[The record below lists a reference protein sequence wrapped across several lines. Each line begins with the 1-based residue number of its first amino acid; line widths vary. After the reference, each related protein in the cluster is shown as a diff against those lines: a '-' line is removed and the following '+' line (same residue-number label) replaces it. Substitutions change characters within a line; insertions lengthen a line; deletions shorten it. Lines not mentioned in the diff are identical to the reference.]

1 MVFATPDIVK
11 QAVAGSHISVWRQP
25 AFSQGGMLLFTILV
39 GTFGLH
45 HVMLRSPLTAL
56 LFIALNTTTWGYWW
70 MFDIFQLAFD
80 DVEDLNT
87 YGLGSPFLFE
97 FGVAVGMWN
106 VDTKVATKDTS
117 LPVTPFAASPSP
129 SPSPSANATAN
140 AKANATANAKANAKG
155 NPTETV
161 AVRSNDPAPP
171 EAAAAAPTEAA
182 PTPAAAAAP
191 KGGYRQR
198 GGASAAPAP
207 PSPPT
212 PSGLPPNPGLA
223 ERFGNFMQRL
233 LSMMLSIFNPRPPER
248 PFAVDESKVI
258 RNPFSHSLWIFLFIL
273 CAPIGV
279 ISSAI
284 AGDNTSALLHILDPL
299 MILTFF
305 LNAVDIL
312 FNPLEIFMGGVYR
325 PLLYRA
331 LNTPFEVRG
340 QSNFLQ
346 RATLIPVD
354 EIGNVIK
361 MLTDVFKEGAGAFEK
376 LANFVPAAGVAGLAE
391 AGKDAAAAA
400 VQTAQAAAGAANASI
415 RKIDAE
421 ATLLEAQ
428 AEKLR
433 GTQPAAVNLSKGL
446 TDSANAAEAAAA
458 AAANKNPTP
467 SSAPKGGF
475 VQRGGG
481 KSSERSESSF
491 DTLSLGTLG
500 AVLVGGLLLGVSR
513 SNVFQGK
520 DDSPPVARRV
530 RGA

>member
-1 MVFATPDIVK
+1 MVFATPEIVK

-25 AFSQGGMLLFTILV
+25 AFSQSGMLIFTILV
-39 GTFGLH
+39 GSFGLH
-45 HVMLRSPLTAL
+45 HVMLRSPLTAF
-56 LFIALNTTTWGYWW
+56 LFILLNSVTFGYWW

-106 VDTKVATKDTS
+106 EDTKVRKA
-117 LPVTPFAASPSP
+117 LPVGSASA
-129 SPSPSANATAN
+129 SASASSN
-140 AKANATANAKANAKG
+140 
-155 NPTETV
+155 NPKETI
-161 AVRSNDPAPP
+161 AVREQPSNDPTVNA
-171 EAAAAAPTEAA
+171 EAPT
-182 PTPAAAAAP
+182 T
-191 KGGYRQR
+191 
-198 GGASAAPAP
+198 AAPAP
-207 PSPPT
+207 APAATAAARGGYSQRGGGDPPK
-212 PSGLPPNPGLA
+212 PSGSPAKASVPPANPGLA
-223 ERFGNFMQRL
+223 ERFGNFMQHL
-233 LSMMLSIFNPRPPER
+233 LSMMLTVFNPRPAER
-248 PFAVDESKVI
+248 PYAVDTSKVI

-284 AGDNTSALLHILDPL
+284 AGDNTSALLHIFDPL

-305 LNAVDIL
+305 LNAIDIL

-354 EIGNVIK
+354 EIGNLVK
-361 MLTDVFKEGAGAFEK
+361 MLTDIFKEGAGAFEK
-376 LANFVPAAGVAGLAE
+376 LANFIPAAGVAGLAE
-391 AGKDAAAAA
+391 AGKDAAGAA
-400 VQTAQAAAGAANASI
+400 VKTAEAAAGAANASVG
-415 RKIDAE
+415 KIAAE
-421 ATLLEAQ
+421 TKVQEAQAKLLEAQ
-428 AEKLR
+428 AAKLS
-433 GTQPAAVNLSKGL
+433 GGAPNLTKNLSP
-446 TDSANAAEAAAA
+446 NAKED
-458 AAANKNPTP
+458 P
-467 SSAPKGGF
+467 SKPPQPKSGGF

-481 KSSERSESSF
+481 KSPPSF
-491 DTLSLGTLG
+491 DSLSLGTLG
-500 AVLVGGLLLGVSR
+500 AVVVGGLLLGVSR